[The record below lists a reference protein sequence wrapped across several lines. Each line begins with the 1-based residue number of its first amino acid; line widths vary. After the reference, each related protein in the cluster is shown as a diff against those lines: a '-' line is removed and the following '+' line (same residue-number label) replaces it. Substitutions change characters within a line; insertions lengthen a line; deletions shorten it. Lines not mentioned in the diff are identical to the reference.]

1 MRFNL
6 LRFTKLRKTYYLHF
20 PVLLRIDLRSSQNE
34 SDSKGK
40 LGKEG
45 SWGFCALSR
54 DIILLVAQCVHE
66 PGGFQTLSFRY
77 FYEDIIGCWW
87 LTQSLASPSHQF
99 GGRFENI
106 KLPIKTWSFWQPAP
120 YLKLS
125 GGPVTKGCL
134 IRIKGCPVDNT
145 WASNAG
151 GMGLIPDQ
159 EFRSHVSWSQK
170 LKHKKEKNIL

>member
-40 LGKEG
+40 LGEEG

-87 LTQSLASPSHQF
+87 VTQSLASPSHQF

-170 LKHKKEKNIL
+170 TET